1 MKKGKISNF
10 FAKLFYLKY
19 YKKLKIDEYSVLLE
33 SQHGAEISGNIFY
46 IIKELITNKK
56 YSNYKIYLSVKKQSL
71 EKITTILKEYNFN
84 RVNIV
89 ILKSLKYYKIISS
102 AKYLFNDNTFL
113 PFFIKKDGQIY
124 LNTWHGTPL
133 KTLGNKIKNDF
144 TGIGNAQ
151 KNFIVSDYLLYP
163 NEFTME
169 HITKDYMI
177 NNLTKA
183 KALLN
188 GYPRNTIFFDS
199 KRKENIKKSLD
210 LSNKKIYAYMP
221 TWRGKTGRIDNSAN
235 VYLQYYLYEIEKNL
249 NDDEVLY
256 VNLHPIAK
264 KDINFKQYKKIF
276 EFPSQ
281 YETYDFLNIA
291 DCLITDYSSVFFD
304 YAVTRN
310 KIVLFTYD
318 EETYLENRGLYLNIN
333 DLPFPKVKSVDDLL
347 SELRSPKQYDDTEFF
362 NTFNKYESEN
372 ATKNLCEKIFFN
384 NNTNIIEKEVEHNN
398 KKNILIYSGN
408 LAKNGITTAL
418 KNLFNQIN
426 LNEYNYYISYS
437 SKRVTK
443 NKNTLISFAKK
454 VNYYPTLGIMNLNLL
469 GKIIAFLYHKRLLNF
484 NLYMSY
490 MKKYFELEKKRLYGN
505 ADFSTVIQFNGYEYK
520 KLLLFSTFNCNK
532 IVYVHSNMEQ
542 ELKLKKNQRKKIL
555 QYCYTNYDKV
565 ALVTK
570 DIIDC
575 TKFFTNGKT
584 DNFRIVRNVIN
595 YKDVLEKSKL
605 DITLDNNTKMN
616 VTYDRLLEILN
627 SKNKKFINIG
637 RYSPEKGH
645 SRLIDCFSR
654 VWNNHKD
661 IYLVIIGGNGKE
673 YDILNEKIEN
683 LKCKN
688 NIIFIKSIS
697 NPYSILKKCDYLV
710 LSSFYEGFGLVLA
723 EADIL
728 GLPVISPDICG
739 PKEFMRKNNG
749 TIVENSNKGICSG
762 MESLLNNEV
771 KTMNVD
777 YEKYNKEAIKEF
789 YDLLK

>member
-10 FAKLFYLKY
+10 FAKSFYLKY
-19 YKKLKIDEYSVLLE
+19 YKNLKIDEYSVLLE

-616 VTYDRLLEILN
+616 VSYDRLLEILN

>member
-10 FAKLFYLKY
+10 FAKSFYLKY
-19 YKKLKIDEYSVLLE
+19 YKKLKIDEYSILLE

-46 IIKELITNKK
+46 IIKELINNPK
-56 YSNYKIYLSVKKQSL
+56 YSNYKIHLSVKKQSL

-84 RVNIV
+84 KVNIV
-89 ILKSLKYYKIISS
+89 TFKSLKYYKIISS
-102 AKYLFNDNTFL
+102 AKYLINDNTFL

-151 KNFIVSDYLLYP
+151 KNFIVADYLLYP

-183 KALLN
+183 KVLLN
-188 GYPRNTIFFDS
+188 GYPRNTSFFDH
-199 KRKENIKKSLD
+199 KRKESIKQTLG

-221 TWRGKTGRIDNSAN
+221 TWRGKTRRIDNSAN

-281 YETYDFLNIA
+281 YETYDFLNVA

-333 DLPFPKVKSVDDLL
+333 NLPFPKVKSVNDLL
-347 SELRSPKQYDDTEFF
+347 FELRSPKQYDDTEFL
-362 NTFNKYESEN
+362 NTFNKYDNEN

-384 NNTNIIEKEVEHNN
+384 NNANIIEKEVEHNN

-426 LNEYNYYISYS
+426 LDEYNYYISYS

-443 NKNTLISFAKK
+443 NKNTLIAFAEK
-454 VNYYPTLGIMNLNLL
+454 VNYYPTLGVMNLNLF
-469 GKIIAFLYHKRLLNF
+469 GKIIIFLYHKRLLSF
-484 NLYMSY
+484 NLYINY
-490 MKKYFELEKKRLYGN
+490 MKKYFELEKKRIYGN

-520 KLLLFSTFNCNK
+520 KLLFYSTFDCNK

-542 ELKLKKNQRKKIL
+542 ELKLKKNQRKKVL
-555 QYCYTNYDKV
+555 EYCYTNYDKV
-565 ALVTK
+565 ALVTE
-570 DIIDC
+570 DMIDC
-575 TKFFTNGKT
+575 TKSFTKGKT
-584 DNFRIVRNVIN
+584 DNFRIVKNVIN

-616 VTYDRLLEILN
+616 VTYDRLLEVLN

-637 RYSPEKGH
+637 RYSLEKGH
-645 SRLIDCFSR
+645 SRLIDCFHR

-661 IYLVIIGGNGKE
+661 IYLIIIGGNGKE
-673 YDILNEKIEN
+673 YDTLNEKIEN
-683 LKCKN
+683 LECKN
-688 NIIFIKSIS
+688 NIILIKSVS
-697 NPYSILKKCDYLV
+697 NPYSILKRCDYLV

-728 GLPVISPDICG
+728 GLPVISVDICG

-789 YDLLK
+789 SDLLK